1 MVEHSKK
8 DRKQEKSLFMQDVP
22 NMLLL
27 TVLYSFQG
35 LPQGLFLS
43 SVPLLF
49 KKYLT
54 YKEMGVVML
63 STMPYSYKVFWA
75 PIVELYYI

>member
-1 MVEHSKK
+1 MGEHANNQ
-8 DRKQEKSLFMQDVP
+8 KQQKSLFLQDVP
-22 NMLLL
+22 NMILL

-54 YKEMGVVML
+54 YKELGYVML

-75 PIVELYYI
+75 PVVELYYF